1 MKWVQKE
8 SKVSHNKGKC
18 AAEHRGKNQAI
29 KDGSKTNK
37 KINNITII
45 YFRAPSLE
53 QKKKNV
59 YKHKIFVFITDD
71 SKSIPII

>member
-8 SKVSHNKGKC
+8 SKVQHNKGKF
-18 AAEHRGKNQAI
+18 AAEYRGKNQAI

-53 QKKKNV
+53 QKKKMFTSTK
-59 YKHKIFVFITDD
+59 YLYLSQMTQKAF
-71 SKSIPII
+71 P

>member
-8 SKVSHNKGKC
+8 SKVSHNKGKF
-18 AAEHRGKNQAI
+18 AAEHRGKKAI

-53 QKKKNV
+53 QKKKMFTSTK
-59 YKHKIFVFITDD
+59 YLYLSQMTQKAF
-71 SKSIPII
+71 P